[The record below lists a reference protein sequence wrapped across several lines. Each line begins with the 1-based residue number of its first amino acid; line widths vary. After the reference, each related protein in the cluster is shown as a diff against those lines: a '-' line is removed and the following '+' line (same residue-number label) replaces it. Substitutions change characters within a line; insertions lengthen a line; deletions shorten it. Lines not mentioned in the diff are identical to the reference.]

1 MERSAQ
7 ELFLENKNIFL
18 YIFAFWKDVYVLN
31 IIYIYIQLNQQNE
44 EGKRTWHCKETKTYD
59 PLGIS
64 SESHNHAEWEKDGAS
79 ELI

>member
-18 YIFAFWKDVYVLN
+18 YIFAFWKDVYVLH

-44 EGKRTWHCKETKTYD
+44 EGKRT
-59 PLGIS
+59 
-64 SESHNHAEWEKDGAS
+64 
-79 ELI
+79 